1 MDQYDELYAISDIHL
16 GGKKTNDR
24 NFQIFKYGDRLTK
37 FIRRI
42 TNEDPERNIAL
53 VLNGDIFDSLAE
65 DCVHGYVA
73 SSEKM
78 AIDLMRRIETDPS
91 FVNVW
96 QALQHLV
103 QTPNRT
109 LILVIGNHDIELAL
123 PAVQTHLI
131 NSLCGNTE
139 LNRMGLIFSTAGNGY
154 TCMVGNS
161 RVFCTHG
168 NELDAFNW
176 VDYNRLGQLGNAMNA
191 GRSIDQKEW
200 QPNAGTKLVV
210 DVMNIVK
217 QNYPFVDVL
226 KPEKNAIASVLFAL
240 DRETFSKVNL
250 YSVLPIVGKSFQ
262 GNRVV
267 SKLLSDDGS
276 SLGEEEASSAFL
288 NDVLGKHLRG
298 GLRRT
303 NDLQTEDDLLRDAEG
318 YMLDSDRVDTDTD
331 DDHETLGAAWGIV
344 QAIIGRIEKSEALR
358 LALLDW
364 IEEQDDFNI
373 DSEDATYKGMLERI
387 GSAVDFVITGHTH
400 MPKKIQMSARQWYFN
415 TGTWIRTLR
424 FTRACLDD
432 KEHFKKDVWAKLK
445 SASLDELDKI
455 KIRAD
460 GSSNKKQNLLYDRTN
475 TVRIT
480 SSNEGT
486 KGELLRVIDNGDDI
500 DFVVEL
506 GDKTELN
513 KG

>member
-1 MDQYDELYAISDIHL
+1 MDQFDQLYAISDIHL
-16 GGKKTNDR
+16 GGKKTNDH

-37 FIRRI
+37 FIRRV
-42 TNEDPERNIAL
+42 TDEVPERNIAL

-73 SSEKM
+73 SNEKM

-96 QALQHLV
+96 EALRRLV

-109 LILVIGNHDIELAL
+109 LVLVIGNHDIELAL
-123 PAVQTHLI
+123 SAVQTHLI
-131 NSLCGNTE
+131 NSLCGNTQIS
-139 LNRMGLIFSTAGNGY
+139 RAGLIFSTAGNGY
-154 TCMVGNS
+154 TCMVGNA

-191 GRSIDQKEW
+191 GRSIDPKEW

-210 DVMNIVK
+210 DVMNTVK
-217 QNYPFVDVL
+217 QRYPFVDVL
-226 KPEKNAIASVLFAL
+226 KPEKNAIASVLMAL

-250 YSVLPIVGKSFQ
+250 RSVLPIVGKTFQ

-267 SKLLSDDGS
+267 SKLLSGDVS
-276 SLGEEEASSAFL
+276 SLGEDDVSSVFL
-288 NDVLGKHLRG
+288 NDVLGRHLRK
-298 GLRRT
+298 GLRRN
-303 NDLQTEDDLLRDAEG
+303 NDLQTDEALLRDAEN
-318 YMLDSDRVDTDTD
+318 YMLDSDQVDTDRD
-331 DDHETLGAAWGIV
+331 EDHETLGTAWGIV
-344 QAIIGRIEKSEALR
+344 QGLIGRIEKSEALR

-364 IEEQDDFNI
+364 IEEQDDFHI

-387 GSAVDFVITGHTH
+387 GSAIDFTITGHTH
-400 MPKKIQMSARQWYFN
+400 MPKKIRMSAHQWYFN

-432 KEHFKKDVWAKLK
+432 KEHFEKEVWAKLK
-445 SASLDELDKI
+445 NAQLDELDKI
-455 KIRAD
+455 KIKAD
-460 GSSNKKQNLLYDRTN
+460 GPSNKKQKLLYDRTN
-475 TVRIT
+475 AVRLT
-480 SSNEGT
+480 ASNTET
-486 KGELLRVIDNGDDI
+486 KGELLRVIDDGDGI
-500 DFVVEL
+500 KFVTEL
-506 GDKTELN
+506 GDETKL
-513 KG
+513 

>member
-1 MDQYDELYAISDIHL
+1 MDQFDQLYAISDIHL
-16 GGKKTNDR
+16 GGKKTNEH
-24 NFQIFKYGDRLTK
+24 NFQIFKYGDRLAK
-37 FIRRI
+37 FIRRV
-42 TNEDPERNIAL
+42 TDDKPERNVAL

-65 DCVHGYVA
+65 ECVHGYVA

-78 AIDLMRRIETDPS
+78 AINLMQRIETDPS

-96 QALQHLV
+96 EALRRLV

-123 PAVQTHLI
+123 PAIQTHLV
-131 NSLCGNTE
+131 NSLCGNSE

-191 GRSIDQKEW
+191 GRSIDPKEW

-210 DVMNIVK
+210 DVMNTVK
-217 QNYPFVDVL
+217 QRYPFVDVL
-226 KPEKNAIASVLFAL
+226 KPEKNAIASVLLAL

-250 YSVLPIVGKSFQ
+250 RSVLPIVGKSFQ

-267 SKLLSDDGS
+267 SKLLSSDAS
-276 SLGEEEASSAFL
+276 SLGEDDVSSVFL
-288 NDVLGKHLRG
+288 NDVVGKHLRE
-298 GLRRT
+298 GLRR
-303 NDLQTEDDLLRDAEG
+303 NKDLHTDEELLRDAEN
-318 YMLDSDRVDTDTD
+318 YMLDRDQVDTDIDDGD
-331 DDHETLGAAWGIV
+331 DDETLGAAWGIV
-344 QAIIGRIEKSEALR
+344 QGMIGRIEKSEALR

-364 IEEQDDFNI
+364 MEEQDDFDI
-373 DSEDATYKGMLERI
+373 DSEDATYKDMLERI
-387 GSAVDFVITGHTH
+387 GNGIDFTITGHTH
-400 MPKKIQMSARQWYFN
+400 MPKKIRMSAHQWYFN

-432 KEHFKKDVWAKLK
+432 KEHFEKDVWPKLK
-445 SASLDELDKI
+445 NGPLDELDKI

-480 SSNEGT
+480 ASNTET

-500 DFVVEL
+500 DYVTEL
-506 GDKTELN
+506 GDDTEL
-513 KG
+513 